1 MNFMNREQEEQQNK
15 GMVETQNTRSPQAGV
30 INNPCGAP
38 VCAKNSI
45 DPEEFLSECFAPVCW
60 DCWFVS
66 QKIQL

>member
-1 MNFMNREQEEQQNK
+1 MKMYESEEQQNVL
-15 GMVETQNTRSPQAGV
+15 VEQQDVTKTNVGV

-45 DPEEFLSECFAPVCW
+45 DPEEFLSECLAPVCW
-60 DCWFVS
+60 DCWFVA